1 VNSAYFMARAAQR
14 LSCSVNLRTGYAY
27 DFIGQEVNGCADC
40 AGCDSSGRTDMDA
53 GLVAA
58 PGALEGTRLVQ
69 TEGKIQLCW
78 PCPGCVAGAEVR
90 EEAGAL
96 EATDLAVS
104 IAADPICHSCRRAGR
119 LVA

>member
-27 DFIGQEVNGCADC
+27 DFIGKEVNGCADC

-53 GLVAA
+53 GLSGGSG
-58 PGALEGTRLVQ
+58 GALEGLGWSRQ
-69 TEGKIQLCW
+69 RGKIQLCW
-78 PCPGCVAGAEVR
+78 PCPGCGAEVR

>member
-1 VNSAYFMARAAQR
+1 MNSAYFMARAAQR

-58 PGALEGTRLVQ
+58 PGALEGLGWSRQRAKSSSVGLARVAAPRYARRPERWKQQ
-69 TEGKIQLCW
+69 T
-78 PCPGCVAGAEVR
+78 
-90 EEAGAL
+90 
-96 EATDLAVS
+96 
-104 IAADPICHSCRRAGR
+104 
-119 LVA
+119 